1 MRDTINVQLAPGW
14 QTIALEDLSGLPAG
28 LLDAAGD
35 TVRYVAAAVP
45 ATRTYA
51 PNLVAVRTT
60 LAPDEDPEEV
70 LVGSARVMADSVP
83 GMRMIDE
90 FPAAGSPEGRRLRSG
105 IYILDDEALTLF
117 QVAWLDRSAEG
128 THLWAVTFTCATREF
143 GAVSEQF
150 LAMSDTLEVTA

>member
-1 MRDTINVQLAPGW
+1 MRETINVTLAPGW
-14 QTIALEDLSGLPAG
+14 QTISPEDLPAG
-28 LLDAAGD
+28 ILDVTGD

-45 ATRTYA
+45 AAPAYA
-51 PNLVAVRTT
+51 PNLVVVRTP
-60 LAPDEDPEEV
+60 LAPDDNPEEV

-105 IYILDDEALTLF
+105 IYIFDDEALTLF

>member
-1 MRDTINVQLAPGW
+1 MRETINVTLAPGW
-14 QTIALEDLSGLPAG
+14 QTISPEDLPAG
-28 LLDAAGD
+28 ILDVTGD

-45 ATRTYA
+45 AAPAYA

-128 THLWAVTFTCATREF
+128 THLWTVTFTCATREF

-150 LAMSDTLEVTA
+150 LAMSDTLEVAA

>member
-1 MRDTINVQLAPGW
+1 
-14 QTIALEDLSGLPAG
+14 
-28 LLDAAGD
+28 
-35 TVRYVAAAVP
+35 
-45 ATRTYA
+45 
-51 PNLVAVRTT
+51 
-60 LAPDEDPEEV
+60 
-70 LVGSARVMADSVP
+70 MADSVP

-128 THLWAVTFTCATREF
+128 IYLWAVTFTCAIREF